1 MTEYFYEHAVR
12 KIIREQGEWDRRMEH
27 QGWFRRP
34 APTPL
39 ATRWLM
45 VIGGLLIRLGTRLQ
59 DSTRGGVTAQ
69 DGRVTGVR
77 TP

>member
-1 MTEYFYEHAVR
+1 MTDYYYEHAVR
-12 KIIREQGEWDRRMEH
+12 EIIREQRERDRQMEH

-34 APTPL
+34 PATPL
-39 ATRWLM
+39 ATRWLV

-69 DGRVTGVR
+69 DGKVSGVR
-77 TP
+77 TS